1 MIKVGII
8 GYGIMGKR
16 YHKNL
21 SSEKKFKIIKILRKK
36 KNNNKLFTNS
46 QKDFFKHKI
55 DLYIVATNVETH
67 YQYIKKACLKKK
79 NIIVE
84 KPFVKNAVQARKL
97 KKFKNIK
104 NFFIHHNDVYN
115 LKKINFPKILK
126 SLGKIKEIKFFY
138 GKNQKVNFSKMALD
152 WLPHPLSVLINFFGK
167 PSRLNLQTFN
177 QNNLLVFLNYQ
188 NFIAKIHISK
198 NFTIKKKII
207 HFYGTKKKYT
217 YDGYNQKFNSLKNLI
232 NCYSKTKKLNDLSLG
247 IKVTEVI
254 DKIKKKIEKI

>member
-79 NIIVE
+79 
-84 KPFVKNAVQARKL
+84 
-97 KKFKNIK
+97 
-104 NFFIHHNDVYN
+104 
-115 LKKINFPKILK
+115 
-126 SLGKIKEIKFFY
+126 
-138 GKNQKVNFSKMALD
+138 
-152 WLPHPLSVLINFFGK
+152 
-167 PSRLNLQTFN
+167 
-177 QNNLLVFLNYQ
+177 
-188 NFIAKIHISK
+188 
-198 NFTIKKKII
+198 
-207 HFYGTKKKYT
+207 KY
-217 YDGYNQKFNSLKNLI
+217 Y
-232 NCYSKTKKLNDLSLG
+232 C
-247 IKVTEVI
+247 
-254 DKIKKKIEKI
+254 